1 MNIESF
7 VHGISQIP
15 KAFFGAL
22 AQGERTISKL
32 LNAFLDEKRNKMIIT
47 IVQVFVMLKIF
58 LFLFYIVKMLKI

>member
-7 VHGISQIP
+7 VHGISKIP

-32 LNAFLDEKRNKMIIT
+32 LNAF
-47 IVQVFVMLKIF
+47 
-58 LFLFYIVKMLKI
+58 